1 MISLTWKEISF
12 VEEKRVSQRLEILFS
27 CFLPEG
33 GITVDFLTLL
43 VRLEGLERV
52 LGRVLESALGLCS

>member
-12 VEEKRVSQRLEILFS
+12 VEEKRVSKRLEILFS
-27 CFLPEG
+27 SFLPEG